1 MICWA
6 CAEPYEGDKCPQCG
20 ADKVKPYVKPYA
32 PPVVESIEEPVVEPP
47 KRKVKE
53 K

>member
-6 CAEPYEGDKCPQCG
+6 CAEPYEGDKCSQCG
-20 ADKVKPYVKPYA
+20 ADKVKPYVK
-32 PPVVESIEEPVVEPP
+32 EEP

-53 K
+53 DKTPFGKT

>member
-6 CAEPYEGDKCPQCG
+6 CAEPYEGDKCSQCG
-20 ADKVKPYVKPYA
+20 ADKVKPYVKPYV
-32 PPVVESIEEPVVEPP
+32 PVEPIEEPP